1 MPTYARNKKA
11 TFDFEVLERIE
22 AGLKLTGNE
31 VKAIKTTGTKLTG
44 AFVGFKNTE
53 AYLASWHIPAYRF
66 STVGAGFNPERNRTL
81 LLKKKQIDYLR
92 GKAQE
97 KGLTIIPLSVYS
109 KGNLVKVELGIAKGK
124 KQYDKRNS
132 IKKRDLDRQ
141 EQRYLK
147 KSY

>member
-1 MPTYARNKKA
+1 MSTYAKNKKA
-11 TFDFEVLERIE
+11 HFDFDIIERVE

-44 AFVGFKNTE
+44 AFVGFHHSE
-53 AYLASWHIPAYRF
+53 AYLAHWHIPKYRF
-66 STVGAGFNPERNRTL
+66 STVDTAFNPERNRTL
-81 LLKKKQIDYLR
+81 LLKKKEIDYLR

-109 KGNLVKVELGIAKGK
+109 KGNLVKVELGIGKGK
-124 KQYDKRNS
+124 KQFDKRHS
-132 IKKRDLDRQ
+132 LKKRDLDRQ

-147 KSY
+147 KTY